1 MQRTYAVLQDASTWV
16 MATRIV
22 MMVAVLFYAVKALY
36 AMKTK
41 RSCVRF
47 SGSVSETET
56 ITW

>member
-1 MQRTYAVLQDASTWV
+1 VLQDASTWV

-36 AMKTK
+36 AMKE
-41 RSCVRF
+41 RSRIRF